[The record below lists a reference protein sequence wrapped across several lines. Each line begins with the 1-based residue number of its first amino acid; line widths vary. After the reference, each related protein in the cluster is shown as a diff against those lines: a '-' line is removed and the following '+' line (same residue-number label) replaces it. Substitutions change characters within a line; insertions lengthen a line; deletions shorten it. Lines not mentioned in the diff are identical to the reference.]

1 MLFPVE
7 GRAGSMQ
14 RTAPTSL
21 PQRRQEGNPGSP
33 ALTMASRIRAEQGP
47 ERAAQYLSAMEP
59 FLAPGERTYIAYT
72 LGLPIPQPVQ
82 QSYSQPQ
89 SQQPSNP
96 LGALGNMGNLGNIG
110 SIMQMMQL
118 INSLQGAQ
126 GGQGGPNQLAQM
138 LGSLMGGGQK

>member
-1 MLFPVE
+1 
-7 GRAGSMQ
+7 MQ

-21 PQRRQEGNPGSP
+21 PQRRQEGNSSP

-82 QSYSQPQ
+82 QGYSAPQ
-89 SQQPSNP
+89 QAPSMGP
-96 LGALGNMGNLGNIG
+96 LGALGNMGNMGGLGNVG
-110 SIMQMMQL
+110 NIMQIMQL
-118 INSLQGAQ
+118 MNSLQGAQ
-126 GGQGGPNQLAQM
+126 SGQGGNPLMQV
-138 LGSLMGGGQK
+138 LGSLMSGGNNGAK

>member
-1 MLFPVE
+1 
-7 GRAGSMQ
+7 MQ

-21 PQRRQEGNPGSP
+21 PQRRQEGANSP

-82 QSYSQPQ
+82 QSYSPPQ
-89 SQQPSNP
+89 HQMPNMGP
-96 LGALGNMGNLGNIG
+96 LGALGGMGNMGGLGNIG
-110 SIMQMMQL
+110 SIMQIMQL
-118 INSLQGAQ
+118 MNGLQGVQGGQ
-126 GGQGGPNQLAQM
+126 GGQGGPNPLMQM
-138 LGSLMGGGQK
+138 LGSLMGGSNNGAK